1 MAIATQ
7 PSKEATTKKKPI
19 TKNRR
24 VVVTGLGVV
33 SPVGDVADVFY
44 ENLLEGVS
52 GISEIEAFNCD
63 QFPTVSI
70 SFLLFSHFFFVAMWH
85 LLIDFDLIRKLREK
99 SSHFQ
104 PTDGLH
110 QNFQNGQISLCYTC

>member
-1 MAIATQ
+1 M
-7 PSKEATTKKKPI
+7 

-63 QFPTVSI
+63 EFPTVSVYLKP
-70 SFLLFSHFFFVAMWH
+70 FLFA
-85 LLIDFDLIRKLREK
+85 
-99 SSHFQ
+99 
-104 PTDGLH
+104 
-110 QNFQNGQISLCYTC
+110 ISLEL